1 MRFVFRIPA
10 EGLGYIIG
18 VLFRVEILRSLIWI
32 NNSDSKHRLAAI
44 RVISYDSVNSF
55 KLIIRESSDDVMF

>member
-1 MRFVFRIPA
+1 MRFVFRIPD

-18 VLFRVEILRSLIWI
+18 VLFGVESLRSLIWI
-32 NNSDSKHRLAAI
+32 NNSDSKHWLAAI

-55 KLIIRESSDDVMF
+55 ILIINESSDDVMF